1 MINRKEE
8 IKKKGFSMLNNERET
23 MTNDASQNNFIPV
36 DFSKIKVGT
45 KTLEDAILTLGN
57 YRRADTRFVDRDL
70 IYRALLN
77 RDYEEMRAI
86 SNFFFDSSGI
96 YARLC
101 RYMAKMYRYD
111 WMITPYINEDVAT
124 EKDENAILMDFYKI
138 LLYFDNSELKRLFGN
153 IALKVI
159 RNGCYYGY
167 LVSNSKRIN
176 VQELPV
182 QYCRSRFSINNRPV
196 IEFNMRYFDV
206 MFKDAAQ
213 RQKMLNLFPEDF
225 KKGYL
230 LYKQGKLPPLFVGD
244 TEGWYVLEV
253 GSAFKFNIDGS
264 DEPLFMSVIPA
275 IIDLDEAK
283 DIDKKKMEQELLKII
298 IQKMP
303 IDKNGDLVFDVDEAQ
318 QLHNNAVAMLK
329 KAIGIDILTTF
340 ADVEVANMDDHRS
353 STSNDDLERVE
364 RTVYNEAG
372 VSQMQFNTDG
382 NIALEKSIRND
393 EASLYDLILQFEG
406 FMNDLID
413 KYNKRPKKYYYR
425 AQILTTTI
433 YNYQDMAKI
442 YKEQMQVGFS
452 KMLPQI
458 AMGQAQS
465 TILANAYFENQLLD
479 LVNVFIPPMMSSTMN
494 SDVLNR
500 VNQQNRDNRAAEKE
514 AGESGSEGGRPE
526 KPDDEKSEKTIM
538 NEESQA

>member
-1 MINRKEE
+1 
-8 IKKKGFSMLNNERET
+8 
-23 MTNDASQNNFIPV
+23 
-36 DFSKIKVGT
+36 
-45 KTLEDAILTLGN
+45 
-57 YRRADTRFVDRDL
+57 
-70 IYRALLN
+70 
-77 RDYEEMRAI
+77 
-86 SNFFFDSSGI
+86 
-96 YARLC
+96 
-101 RYMAKMYRYD
+101 
-111 WMITPYINEDVAT
+111 MITPYINEDVAT
-124 EKDENAILMDFYKI
+124 EKDENTILMDFYKI

-167 LVSNSKRIN
+167 LVPNSKRIN
-176 VQELPV
+176 VQELPI
-182 QYCRSRFSINNRPV
+182 QYCRTRFSINNRPV

-244 TEGWYVLEV
+244 SEGWYVLEV

-303 IDKNGDLVFDVDEAQ
+303 IDKNGDLVFDVDEAK
-318 QLHNNAVAMLK
+318 QLHDNAVVMLK
-329 KAIGIDILTTF
+329 KAIGIDVLTTF
-340 ADVEVANMDDHRS
+340 ADVEVANMDDRRS
-353 STSNDDLERVE
+353 STSSDDLERVE
-364 RTVYNEAG
+364 RGVYNEAG

-413 KYNKRPKKYYYR
+413 KYNKRPKRYYYR

-458 AMGQAQS
+458 AMGQSQS

-514 AGESGSEGGRPE
+514 TGESGPEGGRPE
-526 KPDDEKSEKTIM
+526 KSDDEKSEKTIM